1 MGGHI
6 HPGRMRHGWAV
17 PTLLAIAS
25 AALWFGPGAG
35 AAGGSGGGERNVCPP
50 APPRHTCP
58 GEPDFEPPDTKI
70 LLAPADTRRR
80 TATVQFLATETST
93 FVCTL
98 DGRQD
103 PCVSPLTFRVN
114 RGRHTF
120 QVTAMDSA
128 GNVDQTPASASWRV
142 KKRR

>member
-1 MGGHI
+1 
-6 HPGRMRHGWAV
+6 MRHGRAV

-25 AALWFGPGAG
+25 AALWLGPGAG
-35 AAGGSGGGERNVCPP
+35 GAGGSGDGERNVCPP

-70 LLAPADTRRR
+70 LLAPADTRSRS
-80 TATVQFLATETST
+80 ATFQFLATESST

-98 DGRQD
+98 DGRQEFI
-103 PCVSPLTFRVN
+103 PCASPLTFRVD

-120 QVTAMDSA
+120 QVTATDTA
-128 GNVDQTPASASWRV
+128 GNTDQTPASASWRV